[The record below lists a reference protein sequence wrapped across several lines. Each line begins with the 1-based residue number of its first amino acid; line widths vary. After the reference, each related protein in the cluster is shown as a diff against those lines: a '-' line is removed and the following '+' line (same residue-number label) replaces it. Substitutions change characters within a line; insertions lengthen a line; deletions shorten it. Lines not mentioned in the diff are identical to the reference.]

1 MPRCKCRGAEAGLTY
16 RADPPE
22 GLRIVPLD
30 SLTAIYHRASGQTH
44 VVAEPMPE
52 ILAAL
57 SEGAADVPALIAR
70 FGIADS
76 EKTRALLNERL
87 KELVATGL
95 VAQS

>member
-1 MPRCKCRGAEAGLTY
+1 MTY

-22 GLRIVPLD
+22 GLRIVCLD

-57 SEGAADVPALIAR
+57 SAAPLSLEQLL
-70 FGIADS
+70 ADLGVTDDDA
-76 EKTRALLNERL
+76 TRVLLSERL
-87 KELVATGL
+87 DELLEAGL
-95 VAQS
+95 VSQS

>member
-1 MPRCKCRGAEAGLTY
+1 MAY

-52 ILAAL
+52 ILAVL
-57 SEGAADVPALIAR
+57 GEGAADMAGLVTRL
-70 FGIADS
+70 GLTDDD
-76 EKTRALLNERL
+76 ETRALLTERVE
-87 KELVATGL
+87 ELVATGL
-95 VAQS
+95 VARS

>member
-1 MPRCKCRGAEAGLTY
+1 MTY

-44 VVAEPMPE
+44 VVTEPVPE

-57 SEGAADVPALIAR
+57 GGVTADLPMLIAR
-70 FGIADS
+70 LGLSDS
-76 EKTRALLNERL
+76 IETRALLTERL
-87 KELVATGL
+87 DELVASGL
-95 VAQS
+95 VARS